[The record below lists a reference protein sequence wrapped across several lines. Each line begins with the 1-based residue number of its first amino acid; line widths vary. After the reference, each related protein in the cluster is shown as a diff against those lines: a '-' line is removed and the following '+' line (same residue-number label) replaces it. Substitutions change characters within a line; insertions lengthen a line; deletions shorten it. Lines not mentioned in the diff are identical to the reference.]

1 MSTNNPKSKAVSL
14 FLLLLVVILGSV
26 LTYISVTSKSKI
38 VSNNAGTEGI
48 AEDVTKDWKTY
59 ANTFFNYELKYPE
72 KFTPVNIADGASG
85 SALPNSHVVAFIDK
99 ETPPVGSITIQVFQP
114 RPTYP
119 TTLIK
124 SQGVFGNLSY
134 EKYSRTKSDTY
145 LFVSEDKKRY
155 VEILVDYNPN
165 IDYKDVFDQ
174 ILSTFRFVPVATKV
188 QGQTDLIVPR
198 AKSDTEEVSTKAT
211 KYSFFYTPS
220 FVKTINSTAD
230 VYYIDFTLSSGANL
244 SISIPFIGEAN
255 MFDKK
260 PTIKI
265 IDNSN
270 FKDKIYRIKDN
281 DSENTYR
288 YVTGY
293 SEDPNI
299 CGFDDDSYF
308 ACADGD
314 ALLGEGENGGAFSIS
329 CIASSATSLKGCD
342 DFIKD
347 LDIKVSDINL

>member
-85 SALPNSHVVAFIDK
+85 PALPNSLMVAFIDK

-174 ILSTFRFVPVATKV
+174 ILSTFK
-188 QGQTDLIVPR
+188 
-198 AKSDTEEVSTKAT
+198 
-211 KYSFFYTPS
+211 
-220 FVKTINSTAD
+220 
-230 VYYIDFTLSSGANL
+230 FTN
-244 SISIPFIGEAN
+244 
-255 MFDKK
+255 
-260 PTIKI
+260 
-265 IDNSN
+265 
-270 FKDKIYRIKDN
+270 
-281 DSENTYR
+281 
-288 YVTGY
+288 
-293 SEDPNI
+293 
-299 CGFDDDSYF
+299 
-308 ACADGD
+308 
-314 ALLGEGENGGAFSIS
+314 
-329 CIASSATSLKGCD
+329 
-342 DFIKD
+342 
-347 LDIKVSDINL
+347 